1 TIFPGYFSDPYRCIV
16 LIETTAG
23 ARIITFDPVQMPT
36 AAELDELVKKSEELA
51 LVICNKFIVD
61 INQGIHVEWLIDPD
75 PTDLV
80 SRLVTV
86 SLAGLPAGSPV
97 QLEAPGGQV
106 IDQSVTDRS
115 GRVRV
120 SGLTAAA
127 SLTLKGG
134 AGLQAGGLGA
144 PSAVG
149 AVMAA
154 TIPTQVSIRQSGLRQ
169 LGGIELPGGLLG
181 FQLGAFRGARTLLC
195 ALPGEINLYDASN
208 PRLPRLS
215 RRRALDSVIG
225 AFLLGETIYAWGDC
239 GLIVWDP
246 EGAREPAGCH
256 LPDERPIRAAAAS
269 SGFFYLLAGDK
280 LVVYDRRFTRLAAT
294 PA

>member
-61 INQGIHVEWLIDPD
+61 VNQGIHVEWLIDPD

-80 SRLVTV
+80 SRLGMV
-86 SLAGLPAGSPV
+86 SLAGLPAGSLV

-106 IDQSVTDRS
+106 IDQSVADRS
-115 GRVRV
+115 GRAQV

-144 PSAVG
+144 TSASSAG
-149 AVMAA
+149 RPGPAV

-195 ALPGEINLYDASN
+195 ALPGEIIL
-208 PRLPRLS
+208 
-215 RRRALDSVIG
+215 
-225 AFLLGETIYAWGDC
+225 
-239 GLIVWDP
+239 
-246 EGAREPAGCH
+246 
-256 LPDERPIRAAAAS
+256 
-269 SGFFYLLAGDK
+269 
-280 LVVYDRRFTRLAAT
+280 
-294 PA
+294 